1 MRIAPR
7 IPTVG
12 ARKGAHHDVSVCAP
26 WREADSL
33 MEFVEFRGG
42 LLVREDAVA
51 LYLSLDARGH
61 VLTEPEPG
69 KLIVSNGS
77 ALTAE
82 DRAQITQLKAFLI
95 ALTNYK
101 PPEGETT

>member
-1 MRIAPR
+1 
-7 IPTVG
+7 
-12 ARKGAHHDVSVCAP
+12 
-26 WREADSL
+26 

-42 LLVREDAVA
+42 LVVREDAVVLFLRLIA
-51 LYLSLDARGH
+51 ADH
-61 VLTEPEPG
+61 VLTAKDEA
-69 KLIVSNGS
+69 LMVSNGS

-95 ALTNYK
+95 VLTHYK